1 MDKIWIV
8 TPEQLAEIKAVVKTV
23 YNRDFKGKSI
33 STDDIADIDS
43 IREEFVSKC
52 CVEMKLQTLSD
63 KLVRTLIN
71 ARKSSEL

>member
-33 STDDIADIDS
+33 STDDIADIVLFEKNLFPS
-43 IREEFVSKC
+43 AASR
-52 CVEMKLQTLSD
+52 
-63 KLVRTLIN
+63 
-71 ARKSSEL
+71 